1 MISDDDFCDLII
13 AFPMKKRI
21 DSNVFAK
28 LNLILRRILSL
39 KFVFVL
45 ETSF

>member
-1 MISDDDFCDLII
+1 MFSDDDFCDLII
-13 AFPMKKRI
+13 AFDFKKI
-21 DSNVFAK
+21 NSNVFAK